1 MQMATAIAITKQ
13 CALSFRVAA
22 KTRAAWLLFAAREE
36 KSTRFFH
43 LAPSRGRMPP
53 RENKMTKL
61 YLAGPLFSFA
71 EQGFNVELARFLE
84 SQGFEVWLP
93 QEHEPRSKTARAI
106 FDMDVAAIEEADMVV
121 ACMDGP
127 DPDSG
132 TAWECGY
139 AFAKGKPI
147 VCYRTDFRLSGDTE
161 GAPYNLMLTES
172 ATARFE
178 IPFRTKREDFQRR
191 LLEHISQA
199 LAAKLPTEE
208 RA

>member
-1 MQMATAIAITKQ
+1 
-13 CALSFRVAA
+13 
-22 KTRAAWLLFAAREE
+22 
-36 KSTRFFH
+36 
-43 LAPSRGRMPP
+43 
-53 RENKMTKL
+53 MTKI
-61 YLAGPLFSFA
+61 YLAGPLFSLA
-71 EQGFNVELARFLE
+71 EQGFNAELARFLE

-93 QEHEPRSKTARAI
+93 QDNEPRTKTARAI
-106 FDMDVAAIEEADMVV
+106 FDMDVAAIDQADMVI

-139 AFAKGKPI
+139 AFAKRKPI

-178 IPFRTKREDFQRR
+178 SPFRSKPDDFHRR
-191 LLEHISQA
+191 LLESIKQA
-199 LAAKLPTEE
+199 WAAKPPTED